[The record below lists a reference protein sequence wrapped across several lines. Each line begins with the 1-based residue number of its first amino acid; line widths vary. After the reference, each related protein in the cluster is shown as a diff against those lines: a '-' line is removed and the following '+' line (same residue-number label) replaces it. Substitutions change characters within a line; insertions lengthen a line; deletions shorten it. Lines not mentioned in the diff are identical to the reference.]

1 MAFEADKLNAIC
13 PLPWLS
19 MSFNTDS
26 SVRVCCNTDH
36 GGFVKNAN
44 QKIYL
49 GDVSSPSD
57 ISNSETMKDLKSQML
72 SGVRSDFCKSC
83 YSVEDAGGMSTRQ
96 YYLRKYQK
104 ETDKIISNQILSR
117 DYPIQFIDFSLSNN
131 CNLKCRMC
139 TPGASFALGADFDAI
154 GMSYNSE
161 YSARAHTGWKFEG
174 LIQNV
179 IEDRNVNLS
188 DILFTGGEPLTNS
201 VHLKILTSLFDSG
214 RSKDM
219 TLTYHSNLMILP
231 DAIVEMWTHFKKVD
245 LHLSLE
251 GNGAYN
257 DYIRYKSDFQKI
269 IGNLD
274 KLFSYKRKLNLW
286 VEIHTVFQAYN
297 FLVLPE
303 FLEYLKKFDQ
313 KFPCFPHFIWIDNP
327 DFLSVNALPRDEK
340 TKGLRNLTNFLN
352 ENLNFYKK
360 CHFPEFV
367 GEKMSILNAC
377 LARVHFEEDK
387 DALVKFKDYTL
398 KLDRLRGQSVATEIP
413 ALKGVFS

>member
-1 MAFEADKLNAIC
+1 MH
-13 PLPWLS
+13 
-19 MSFNTDS
+19 T
-26 SVRVCCNTDH
+26 
-36 GGFVKNAN
+36 
-44 QKIYL
+44 
-49 GDVSSPSD
+49 
-57 ISNSETMKDLKSQML
+57 
-72 SGVRSDFCKSC
+72 
-83 YSVEDAGGMSTRQ
+83 
-96 YYLRKYQK
+96 
-104 ETDKIISNQILSR
+104 
-117 DYPIQFIDFSLSNN
+117 
-131 CNLKCRMC
+131 
-139 TPGASFALGADFDAI
+139 I
-154 GMSYNSE
+154 G
-161 YSARAHTGWKFEG
+161 
-174 LIQNV
+174 
-179 IEDRNVNLS
+179 
-188 DILFTGGEPLTNS
+188 
-201 VHLKILTSLFDSG
+201 
-214 RSKDM
+214 
-219 TLTYHSNLMILP
+219 
-231 DAIVEMWTHFKKVD
+231 EMWTHFKKVD

-274 KLFSYKRKLNLW
+274 KLFGYKRKLNLW

-313 KFPCFPHFIWIDNP
+313 KLPCFPHFIWIDNP